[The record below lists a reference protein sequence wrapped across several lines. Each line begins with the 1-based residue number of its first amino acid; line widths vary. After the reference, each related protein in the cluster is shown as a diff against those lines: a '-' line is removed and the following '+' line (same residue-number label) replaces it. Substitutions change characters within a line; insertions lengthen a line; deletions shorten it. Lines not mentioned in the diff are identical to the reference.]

1 MTKDE
6 LRRKNHRLR
15 EKIDQILLQ
24 RPELRDV
31 IEVIA
36 FRQDMHVQVGTPFLE
51 RVQGKLQE
59 RARAIMNRRL
69 EREHYFDERSLTLY
83 WIESKHLVP
92 AHTQD
97 GFELKWFLQTKSGG
111 RSPPEGEP

>member
-15 EKIDQILLQ
+15 DKIDQILLQ

-69 EREHYFDERSLTLY
+69 ELEHYFDERSLTLY
-83 WIESKHLVP
+83 WIESNI
-92 AHTQD
+92 
-97 GFELKWFLQTKSGG
+97 
-111 RSPPEGEP
+111 